1 MAHGCG
7 GSTTVSGLKSR
18 GGLAVNG
25 YGVFGRCFPTLDR
38 GNVGVGRFRY
48 LGYFQVQQRG
58 LERFLLGLRT
68 WGQDGLI
75 GRDFSL
81 FVPWYGFRTNGVLV
95 RE

>member
-1 MAHGCG
+1 MVMVCFGDVFQRWTEEMWGLG
-7 GSTTVSGLKSR
+7 GS
-18 GGLAVNG
+18 
-25 YGVFGRCFPTLDR
+25 DI
-38 GNVGVGRFRY
+38 